1 MRAFSLA
8 LFAGLMLAGAAVQ
21 AEEAA
26 APPVRNCFSI
36 TDWRGW
42 RASETDKDV
51 LYIKVR
57 LHDVYKVTL
66 TDAEPFLRAPD
77 VHLVSKTWGP
87 DTVCNPHDLD
97 LKLADYHGVTTPLI
111 VKAIQKLTPDEVAA
125 LPAGDR
131 P

>member
-1 MRAFSLA
+1 MRRFSLA
-8 LFAGLMLAGAAVQ
+8 LAAGLMLAGAAVQ
-21 AEEAA
+21 AEEAP
-26 APPVRNCFSI
+26 PPVHNCFSI
-36 TDWRGW
+36 TDWNGW
-42 RASETDKDV
+42 RASTTDKDV

-66 TDAEPFLRAPD
+66 TDAEPFLNAPD

-97 LKLADYHGVTTPLI
+97 LKLADWHGVATPLI
-111 VKAIQKLTPDEVAA
+111 VKDLRKLTPDEIAA
-125 LPAGDR
+125 LPPRDK

>member
-1 MRAFSLA
+1 MRTLSLA
-8 LFAGLMLAGAAVQ
+8 LAAGLMLAGAAVQ
-21 AEEAA
+21 AEDST
-26 APPVRNCFSI
+26 PPVRNCFSI
-36 TDWRGW
+36 TDWHGW
-42 RASETDKDV
+42 RASEQDKDV

-97 LKLADYHGVTTPLI
+97 LKLADWHGVATPLI
-111 VKAIQKLTPDEVAA
+111 VKDLKKLTPDEIAA
-125 LPAGDR
+125 LPPGDK